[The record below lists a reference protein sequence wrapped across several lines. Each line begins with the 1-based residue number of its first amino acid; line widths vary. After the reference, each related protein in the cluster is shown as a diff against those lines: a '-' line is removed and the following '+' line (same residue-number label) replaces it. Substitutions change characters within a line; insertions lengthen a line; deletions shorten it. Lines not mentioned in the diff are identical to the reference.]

1 MNLGKN
7 FTEWTCF
14 KICFKNAPLM
24 TIYTILNT
32 LILCVIPFVKIIAT
46 AKFIDAA
53 VVLVTDKTSIKT
65 VILPIILV
73 VVAMGY
79 MYLERSVIAIVWIKI
94 EAKLR
99 TEYSVMQIKKI
110 ASLKYE
116 HIENPKTLNLIRRTN
131 KDSEDAI
138 SGVCKT
144 ILGAICLFADI
155 SCIFIIIMS
164 VSVPTSLLLMIIAV
178 PLFFISMK
186 AGKIRH
192 NALKEVTEY
201 QRHFEYLNDV
211 LSNRDAV
218 EERSLFEYHPS
229 VEKKWHTY
237 YEEFRKRDILA
248 TFKGNLYLEGG
259 SIITSLFAII
269 IAAFLLVLYYN
280 GTMTIG
286 LLLSIV
292 TAVISLI
299 ETMSWSFSG
308 TISELTNNHLY
319 LKEVDTFFKLSE
331 EDGALHEIDDTIAIN
346 SIEFKNVRFKYP
358 NTDYYVL
365 DGISLKLEKGRHYAF
380 VGANG
385 TGKTT
390 IIKLLT
396 GLYRDYEGSI
406 FLNDK
411 ELREYPLNTLK
422 SLFSTVYQDFAR
434 YQVSLKDNIR
444 FGDMRCTEAD
454 INSAVKSSGLQ
465 KVLARMD
472 INTPLGKILEGGQ
485 DLSGGEWQRIAIA
498 RALIKN
504 SSMLILDEPTA
515 ALDPIM
521 ENKIYEEFGRISQNQ
536 TTIFVSHRLG
546 STKLAEII
554 FVIGS
559 GKVLECGTHSNLVL
573 HGGIYNE
580 MYTSQKRWY
589 E

>member
-1 MNLGKN
+1 MNLEKK

-14 KICFKNAPLM
+14 KLCFKNAPLM
-24 TIYTILNT
+24 TLYTILNT

-46 AKFIDAA
+46 ASFINAA
-53 VVLVTDKTSIKT
+53 VALVTDGASIKT

-73 VVAMGY
+73 VAAMGY
-79 MYLERSVIAIVWIKI
+79 TYLEQSITAIVWIKI

-99 TEYSVMQIKKI
+99 TEYNSMQIKKI

-116 HIENPKTLNLIRRTN
+116 HIENPTTLNLIRRIN
-131 KDSEDAI
+131 KDSESAI

-144 ILGAICLFADI
+144 NLGALCLFADI
-155 SCIFIIIMS
+155 SCVFIMIMS
-164 VSVPTSLLLMIIAV
+164 ASATTSLLLMVIAV
-178 PLFFISMK
+178 PLFFISAK
-186 AGKIRH
+186 AGKLRY
-192 NALKEVTEY
+192 NTQKEVTEY

-211 LSNRDAV
+211 LSIRETV

-229 VEKKWHTY
+229 LEKKWHTY

-248 TFKGNLYLEGG
+248 VFKGNLYLEGG
-259 SIITSLFAII
+259 SIITSLFAMI
-269 IAAFLLVLYYN
+269 IAAFLLVLYYD
-280 GTMTIG
+280 GAMTIG
-286 LLLSIV
+286 LLLSII
-292 TAVISLI
+292 TAVISLV
-299 ETMSWSFSG
+299 EKMSWSFSG

-319 LKEVDTFFKLSE
+319 LKEVDAFFKLSE
-331 EDGALHEIDDTIAIN
+331 EDGALNEADDTVVIN

-358 NTDYYVL
+358 NTDYYIL
-365 DGISLKLEKGRHYAF
+365 DGISMKLEKGRHYAF
-380 VGANG
+380 VGVNG
-385 TGKTT
+385 AGKTT

-396 GLYRDYEGSI
+396 GLYRDYEGDI

-411 ELREYPLNTLK
+411 ELREYPLHVLK

-434 YQVSLKDNIR
+434 YQVSLKDNIK

-454 INSAVKSSGLQ
+454 IDNAVKSSGLQ
-465 KVLARMD
+465 KVLDRMD
-472 INTPLGKILEGGQ
+472 IDTPLGKILEGGQ

-521 ENKIYEEFGRISQNQ
+521 ENKIYEEFRKISQNQ

-554 FVIGS
+554 FVIDG
-559 GKVLECGTHSNLVL
+559 GKVLESGTHDNLML
-573 HGGIYNE
+573 NSSIYKE